1 MNDEARTNGFNS
13 ASIVRAVAV
22 WGPGLLVMLADTDAG
37 NVVTAAQGGA
47 LWGYRLLPLIL
58 ALIPML
64 YLVQELTARLGVY
77 TGRGHAELIRE
88 RYGLGWALVAVAGLA
103 AAAIGSLVT
112 EFTGVAGIGEMFGLP
127 RSAHPADG
135 GGGAARDRRR
145 GGLSPGGAGGD
156 RDRPVR
162 TGLLR
167 RRLGGASEPRG
178 DGRAT
183 PSACRSATAQFLYM
197 VAAIIGATFNPWMIF
212 YQQSAT
218 VDKSLQP
225 ADLRHA
231 RIDTAIGAVLTQ
243 CLTGAVL
250 IAAAAT
256 FAYGAAPARLASVGE
271 ISGALTPSLGA
282 AAGKVV
288 FGAGVLGASL
298 VAAIVASLA
307 LAWGV
312 GEIAGYRRALE
323 LHPFAAGWF
332 YGVYALCV
340 VGSAFAVWT
349 ASDLVWLNVA
359 AQVLNAFLMP
369 LVIGFLVG
377 ARGDGAARALSARA
391 AAAALHCRDLRRRPP
406 SPPPSALGSRP
417 AFRAP
422 AASLAA
428 SGAADARPRRPVSRN
443 ENAVAR
449 TPASKGVGSDQKIF
463 ANLRRIHLVRPVPL
477 EAHLPDLAQ
486 ERREEPH
493 RRKQGRRQ
501 RPKTERDA
509 ERIRRHLQD
518 LARRPRRRT
527 RHVPGLTERRIGR
540 VEQGR
545 RGAGDVRHIGV
556 VVRDVGRA
564 DEERGLALGQRAD
577 RRIAEIGPGDVRPVE
592 IGRAQRRDR
601 APGRCRSLHPDRG
614 SRRTGRPASRHRRS
628 AAWSR
633 GAGRSAGRHV
643 EIVDEHHP
651 RAGRLAGGDEIADR
665 LRPGF
670 APHLP

>member
-1 MNDEARTNGFNS
+1 MNDIARTNGFNTV
-13 ASIVRAVAV
+13 SIARAVAV

-47 LWGYRLLPLIL
+47 QWGYRLLPLIL
-58 ALIPML
+58 LLIPML

-127 RSAHPADG
+127 RSLTLPMAAAALLAIVGAGAYRRVERAAIVIGLFELAFFVVAWAAHPSL
-135 GGGAARDRRR
+135 AAM
-145 GGLSPGGAGGD
+145 AGDAVRLPFGD
-156 RDRPVR
+156 R
-162 TGLLR
+162 
-167 RRLGGASEPRG
+167 
-178 DGRAT
+178 
-183 PSACRSATAQFLYM
+183 QFLYM

-218 VDKSLQP
+218 VDKRLQP

-256 FAYGAAPARLASVGE
+256 FGHGSAPASLSSVGE
-271 ISGALTPSLGA
+271 ISGALTPALGA

-312 GEIAGYRRALE
+312 GEIAGLKRTLE

-340 VGSAFAVWT
+340 VGSAVAVWI

-369 LVIGFLVG
+369 LVIGFLV
-377 ARGDGAARALSARA
+377 ALAATALPEPYRVGGW
-391 AAAALHCRDLRRRPP
+391 RLRLIVGICAVV
-406 SPPPSALGSRP
+406 SALG
-417 AFRAP
+417 FI
-422 AASLAA
+422 
-428 SGAADARPRRPVSRN
+428 G
-443 ENAVAR
+443 
-449 TPASKGVGSDQKIF
+449 G
-463 ANLRRIHLVRPVPL
+463 LR
-477 EAHLPDLAQ
+477 
-486 ERREEPH
+486 
-493 RRKQGRRQ
+493 
-501 RPKTERDA
+501 
-509 ERIRRHLQD
+509 
-518 LARRPRRRT
+518 
-527 RHVPGLTERRIGR
+527 
-540 VEQGR
+540 
-545 RGAGDVRHIGV
+545 
-556 VVRDVGRA
+556 
-564 DEERGLALGQRAD
+564 ALG
-577 RRIAEIGPGDVRPVE
+577 
-592 IGRAQRRDR
+592 
-601 APGRCRSLHPDRG
+601 
-614 SRRTGRPASRHRRS
+614 
-628 AAWSR
+628 
-633 GAGRSAGRHV
+633 
-643 EIVDEHHP
+643 
-651 RAGRLAGGDEIADR
+651 
-665 LRPGF
+665 
-670 APHLP
+670 